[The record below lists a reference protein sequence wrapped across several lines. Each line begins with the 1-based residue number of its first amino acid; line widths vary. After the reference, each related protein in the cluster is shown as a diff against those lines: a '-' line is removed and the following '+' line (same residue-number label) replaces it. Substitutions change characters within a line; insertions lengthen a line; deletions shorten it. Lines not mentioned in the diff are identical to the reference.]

1 MYSVEVIAKT
11 VSAITPDDINA
22 LVAAPRLEDRQ
33 LDYKSQLPGG
43 TDDDKR
49 EFLADVSAFANASG
63 GDLIFGVEESSGVPS
78 HVPGVGVENFDE
90 LRLRLQNVIR
100 EAIDPVIPQVEIVA
114 VDGFERGP
122 VVIVR
127 VHQSWQAPHMVTYKR
142 WSRFFMRDAGQRHQM
157 DTQELRA
164 AFLAGETL
172 ERRIRAFRDERVELV
187 RTGKSPVSLFPHA
200 KFVLHLLPLGP
211 AFASSGVDPRAL
223 RPHVTMLLSND
234 LVYSGNINFNLDG
247 VLIRSSGNRDDTT
260 DAYIQIFRN
269 GGVEAVSTFE
279 VTNEPPS
286 AIYGGLLEK
295 AVVSFSHAVLQFRRA
310 AAIEGPVAVSLAL
323 LGVRDLPL
331 IASRPELRR
340 TFDRDVM
347 VLPDVVLPEWEAV
360 WRPLRFLF
368 DILWQAAGYSAS
380 PCYQEDGTWKPPV
393 Q

>member
-1 MYSVEVIAKT
+1 MYSVEVIAKN

-22 LVAAPRLEDRQ
+22 LVATPRLEDRQ
-33 LDYKSQLPGG
+33 LDYKSELPGG

-78 HVPGVGVENFDE
+78 HVPGVHVENFDE
-90 LRLRLQNVIR
+90 LRLRLQNLIR

-164 AFLAGETL
+164 AFVAGETL

-187 RTGKSPVSLFPHA
+187 RTGRSPVRLFPHA
-200 KFVLHLLPLGP
+200 KFVLHLLPMGP
-211 AFASSGVDPRAL
+211 AFASSRLDPRVL
-223 RPHVTMLLSND
+223 RPHVTVLLSND

-260 DAYIQIFRN
+260 DAYIQVFRN
-269 GGVEAVSTFE
+269 GGVEAASTFS
-279 VTNEPPS
+279 VTSEPPS
-286 AIYGGLLEK
+286 AVYGGLLEK
-295 AVVSFSHAVLQFRRA
+295 AIVSFSHAVLQFRRA
-310 AAIEGPVAVSLAL
+310 AAIEGPVAGSLAL

-340 TFDRDVM
+340 TFDRDVL
-347 VLPDVVLPEWEAV
+347 VLPDVVLPESEPV
-360 WRPLRFLF
+360 WRPLRFLL
-368 DILWQAAGYSAS
+368 DIVWQAAGYSAS
-380 PCYQEDGTWKPPV
+380 PYYQEDGAWKPPV